1 MNNLFQALVSSS
13 LVLGLFATANAEPTS
28 SAERQKKLTFS
39 YPNLPL
45 KLESYSYRCPL
56 ISDVKQSPTDRLKK
70 SLYKNIS
77 PRGSLSFA
85 IE

>member
-1 MNNLFQALVSSS
+1 MRKGRKN
-13 LVLGLFATANAEPTS
+13 
-28 SAERQKKLTFS
+28 LTFS
-39 YPNLPL
+39 YPNFPL
-45 KLESYSYRCPL
+45 KLESYSYRYPL

-77 PRGSLSFA
+77 PRGSLPFA